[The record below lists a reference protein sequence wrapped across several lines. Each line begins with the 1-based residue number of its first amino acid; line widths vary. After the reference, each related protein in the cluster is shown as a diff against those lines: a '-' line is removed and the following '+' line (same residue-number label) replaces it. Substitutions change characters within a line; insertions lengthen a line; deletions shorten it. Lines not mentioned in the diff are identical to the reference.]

1 MNILFPVLKTS
12 DLNCSLDLLCF
23 LSSRKSRAEKKKKNF
38 AFFKAGRK
46 TYSQETFGNGIKPF
60 GQTPSTN
67 RVVVVTQSQGA
78 LTDPIYFREIN
89 KLQSMGYS

>member
-1 MNILFPVLKTS
+1 MFPVLKTS
-12 DLNCSLDLLCF
+12 DLNCSLDLLRF
-23 LSSRKSRAEKKKKNF
+23 LSSRKSRAGKKKNF
-38 AFFKAGRK
+38 AFFKAVRK

-60 GQTPSTN
+60 GQIPSTN